1 MTRIAGATFSFG
13 ELPLEPAA
21 QVLTDLGFT
30 CADVGAGWSS
40 YHQVLP
46 QEAVADPQGQ
56 ADRVRRVTQQ
66 NGLAVS
72 ELFIMHF
79 GKPIN
84 DPDPQV
90 RVWTRGMFAGIAR
103 FAQLA
108 GFESVMM
115 IPGHVHE
122 ELGQSPAAAFDTSA
136 EELRYMVATAEDQG
150 LQCNVEP
157 CIGSIAQYPADAVR
171 LVQAV
176 PGLGLTVDYAHQV
189 QLGLGPAEIEVLHPH
204 ARHFHA
210 KQSAPGTFQARP
222 DEGAIDFRRLMR
234 KLEADGYQGVICVE
248 FVTKQELLDAGWDF
262 AHETGRLKQI
272 LEEALAETR

>member
-1 MTRIAGATFSFG
+1 MTHIAGATFSFG
-13 ELPLEPAA
+13 ELSLEEAA
-21 QVLTDLGFT
+21 RVLTALGFT
-30 CADVGAGWSS
+30 CADVGAGWSG
-40 YHQVLP
+40 YHQVMP
-46 QEAVADPQGQ
+46 QEAADDPPAQ
-56 ADRVRRVTQQ
+56 ADRVRRVAQQ
-66 NGLAVS
+66 YGLAVS

-90 RVWTRGMFAGIAR
+90 RAWTRRMFAGIAR
-103 FAQLA
+103 FARLA

-122 ELGQSPAAAFDTSA
+122 ELGQSPEAAFDTSV
-136 EELRYMVATAEDQG
+136 EELRYMVAAAGEQG
-150 LQCNVEP
+150 LQCNIEP
-157 CIGSIAQYPADAVR
+157 CIGSIAQYPVDALR
-171 LVQAV
+171 LVQEV

-210 KQSAPGTFQARP
+210 KQSAPGAFQARP
-222 DEGAIDFRRLMR
+222 DEGAIDFGRLMR
-234 KLEADGYQGVICVE
+234 RLEADGYQGVICVE

-262 AHETGRLKQI
+262 VRETARLKQI
-272 LEEALAETR
+272 LEDALAGTR